1 MKSSNCKKNLKLS
14 QTKKNLNLYE
24 NGKYNDDIRK
34 VHEDVL
40 SMGLSS
46 RNIEKCVRF
55 VLEKLAKVKVGRLPK
70 VTFAKNMFLE
80 ARCLAQIHVA
90 SVLSENQGN
99 LTLHSDGTSKHGRSY
114 TTYDIQAGEDVLVVG
129 MREIGGADAQSQLD
143 LFQELLDEVG
153 ENLGKGGNDFGK
165 KVFLNIKNL
174 MSDRCAV
181 QKKFNN
187 LFIKLR
193 KEYLPDVVRNW
204 SNLSNVEQ
212 ESFGKV
218 NEFFCGLHF
227 LVGLADQAEA
237 CLKVWKKILYN
248 GQNVGSL
255 AHEGYSNGE
264 SGTVRLIRSVCK
276 SVCYRGCEMCK
287 KWSSNVLK

>member
-1 MKSSNCKKNLKLS
+1 
-14 QTKKNLNLYE
+14 
-24 NGKYNDDIRK
+24 
-34 VHEDVL
+34 
-40 SMGLSS
+40 
-46 RNIEKCVRF
+46 
-55 VLEKLAKVKVGRLPK
+55 
-70 VTFAKNMFLE
+70 
-80 ARCLAQIHVA
+80 
-90 SVLSENQGN
+90 
-99 LTLHSDGTSKHGRSY
+99 
-114 TTYDIQAGEDVLVVG
+114 

-143 LFQELLDEVG
+143 LFQEVLDEVG
-153 ENLGKGGNDFGK
+153 ENLGKESNDFGK
-165 KVFLNIKNL
+165 KIFSNIKNL

-237 CLKVWKKILYN
+237 CIKVWENILYN
-248 GQNVGSL
+248 GENVGSL
-255 AHEGYSNGE
+255 AHGGYSNGE
-264 SGTVRLIRSVCK
+264 SGTFRLIRSVCK
-276 SVCYRGCEMCK
+276 SVHYRGCEKSGRM
-287 KWSSNVLK
+287 VTF

>member
-1 MKSSNCKKNLKLS
+1 
-14 QTKKNLNLYE
+14 
-24 NGKYNDDIRK
+24 
-34 VHEDVL
+34 
-40 SMGLSS
+40 MG
-46 RNIEKCVRF
+46 
-55 VLEKLAKVKVGRLPK
+55 P
-70 VTFAKNMFLE
+70 
-80 ARCLAQIHVA
+80 
-90 SVLSENQGN
+90 
-99 LTLHSDGTSKHGRSY
+99 
-114 TTYDIQAGEDVLVVG
+114 DIQAAEDILVVG

-218 NEFFCGLHF
+218 NNSFVDFIF
-227 LVGLADQAEA
+227 
-237 CLKVWKKILYN
+237 
-248 GQNVGSL
+248 
-255 AHEGYSNGE
+255 
-264 SGTVRLIRSVCK
+264 
-276 SVCYRGCEMCK
+276 
-287 KWSSNVLK
+287 